1 MVSLAEPTVCV
12 DGMEL
17 EPRSGVDVVTPGVA
31 GVLSDPE
38 STRGGV

>member
-1 MVSLAEPTVCV
+1 MVSLEELTVCV
-12 DGMEL
+12 GGVEL
-17 EPRSGVDVVTPGVA
+17 VPRSGVDVVTLGVA